1 MMKRKE
7 SIIFIVLLL
16 LASSASLVEAQT
28 RKAGINS
35 ATFLKVG
42 VGARQVALGS
52 AVTSLTGDATNMF
65 WNPAGTAMK
74 NDMVQVAFTHNNW
87 IASLKQEALA
97 ATYNM
102 SGVGTIGIGVMS
114 FGIAGI
120 AADRDIYPNA
130 SAELQNQQIDGT
142 VSDTYDYQD
151 LLVQVNYSRWIMD
164 KLALG
169 VTAKFL
175 NEKIDDQNASAVAF
189 DLGSVYNIGI
199 LDWTIGAR
207 ISNLGSD
214 MKYYDFS
221 HPIPLTFSIGTSMAP
236 IHVGSTSVLMAV
248 DVVKPQDGA
257 QYYYTGLEIN
267 SNDMFFLRA
276 GWKMNYSYFGLA
288 GDGVD
293 EGIKTGGNARDGIR
307 TSLEKGSLGAGFK
320 FPMDEYVVSL
330 DYAYTVFSSLSDVHR
345 FTVHFGMK

>member
-16 LASSASLVEAQT
+16 LASSAALVEAQT
-28 RKAGINS
+28 RKSGINS
-35 ATFLKVG
+35 AAFLKVG

-52 AVTSLTGDATNMF
+52 AATSLTGDATNMF

-74 NDMVQVAFTHNNW
+74 EDMMQVSFTHNNW
-87 IASLKQEALA
+87 IASLQQEALA

-102 SGVGTIGIGVMS
+102 KGVGTIGIGVMS
-114 FGIAGI
+114 FGIKGI
-120 AADRDIYPNA
+120 AADRDIYPGA
-130 SAELQNQQIDGT
+130 AAELQAQQIDGST
-142 VSDTYDYQD
+142 GDSYDYQD

-175 NEKIDDQNASAVAF
+175 NEKIDDMNASAIAF

-199 LDWTIGAR
+199 LDWNIGAR

-214 MKYYDFS
+214 MKYYDFN

-236 IHVGSTSVLMAV
+236 IKVGTTSVLMAV
-248 DVVKPQDGA
+248 DVVKPQDG
-257 QYYYTGLEIN
+257 QQFYYTGLEVN
-267 SNDMFFLRA
+267 MNNMFYLRG
-276 GWKMNYSYFGLA
+276 GWKINYSYLGLA

-293 EGIKTGGNARDGIR
+293 EGIVTGGNARNGIR

-320 FPMDEYVVSL
+320 LPMDEYNVSI
-330 DYAYTVFSSLSDVHR
+330 DYAYTIFSSLSDVHR
-345 FTVHFGMK
+345 FTVHFAMK